1 MLTLTIKNMNA
12 IRNARI
18 VTADEDFL
26 GSLVVR
32 GESILEVNRGTA
44 GVVGDDWGGDFLIP
58 GLVELHTDNLE
69 KHLMPRPKVHW
80 PILPAIIAHDAQIA
94 AAGITTVLD
103 AISVGDIDSDSL
115 RNQTLSA
122 CTDGLTRA
130 IASGVLRAEH
140 YLHIRLEL
148 AEEHLLQM
156 FSPFLQDERLRLVSV
171 MDHTP
176 GQRQWTDIS
185 HYRTYVGGKRGWS
198 EEKIDSM
205 LESLLARQEA
215 HAANNRKAVIAA
227 CRQLAHPV
235 PLAAHDDTTVA
246 HVNES
251 VGDGIAISEFPT
263 TLAAAGAARA
273 HGMGIIMGAPNMVR
287 GGSHSGNISAVELA
301 RADLLDV
308 LSSDYVPASLLH
320 AAFLLEGEGFGLAKA
335 IATVTRNPA
344 HMIGLRDR
352 GEIAAGLRADYLRV
366 RVVDGV
372 PIVVAALRAGQR
384 IC

>member
-1 MLTLTIKNMNA
+1 MNA

-18 VTADEDFL
+18 VTAAQDFT
-26 GSLVVR
+26 GSLLIR
-32 GESILEVNRGTA
+32 DESILEVNCGTV
-44 GVVGDDWGGDFLIP
+44 GVVGDDWEGDFLIP

-69 KHLMPRPKVHW
+69 KHLMPRPKVQW

-103 AISVGDIDSDSL
+103 AISVGDIDADSL
-115 RNQTLSA
+115 RNQTLAA
-122 CTDGLTRA
+122 CSEGLKRA

-140 YLHIRLEL
+140 FLHIRLEL
-148 AEEHLLQM
+148 AEEHLLEM
-156 FSPFLQDERLRLVSV
+156 FAPFLHDERLRLVSL

-185 HYRTYVGGKRGWS
+185 HYRTYVSGKRGWS
-198 EEKIDSM
+198 EDKVDSM
-205 LESLLARQEA
+205 LARLLVRQEA
-215 HAANNRKAVIAA
+215 FAACNRTAVIAA
-227 CRQLAHPV
+227 CRKRAHPV

-251 VGDGIAISEFPT
+251 VSDGIVISEFPT
-263 TLAAAGAARA
+263 TNAAAAAARM

-287 GGSHSGNISAVELA
+287 GGSHSGNVSAAELA
-301 RADLLDV
+301 RSDCLDV

-320 AAFLLEGEGFGLAKA
+320 AAFLLTKEGFGLAKA
-335 IATVTRNPA
+335 VATVTRNPA
-344 HMIGLRDR
+344 HMVGLVDR

-366 RVVDGV
+366 RVMDEV
-372 PIVVAALRAGQR
+372 PIVVAVWRAGKR

>member
-1 MLTLTIKNMNA
+1 MNA
-12 IRNARI
+12 IRNACI
-18 VTADEDFL
+18 VTADEDFT
-26 GSLVVR
+26 GSLVIR
-32 GESILEVNRGTA
+32 GESIMEVNRGCA
-44 GVVGDDWGGDFLIP
+44 GLVGDDWDGDFLLP

-69 KHLMPRPKVHW
+69 KHLMPRPKVLW

-115 RNQTLSA
+115 RNQTLAA
-122 CTDGLTRA
+122 CTDGLNRA

-148 AEEHLLQM
+148 AEEHLMAM
-156 FSPFLQDERLRLVSV
+156 FTPFLQNPRLRLVSL

-176 GQRQWTDIS
+176 GQRQWTDIG
-185 HYRTYVGGKRGWS
+185 HYRTYVSGKRGWS
-198 EEKIDSM
+198 EAKIDSM
-205 LESLLARQEA
+205 LECLLVRQKA
-215 HAANNRKAVIAA
+215 HAANNRSAVIAG
-227 CRQLAHPV
+227 CRQLAHPL

-246 HVNES
+246 HVHES
-251 VGDGIAISEFPT
+251 VSDGIVISEFPT
-263 TLAAAGAARA
+263 TLAAAGAART

-287 GGSHSGNISAVELA
+287 GGSHSGNVSAAELA

-320 AAFLLEGEGFGLAKA
+320 AAFLLEGDGFGLAKA

-344 HMIGLRDR
+344 HMVGLQDR

-366 RVVDGV
+366 RVVDDV
-372 PIVVAALRAGQR
+372 PIVVAVWRAGKR
-384 IC
+384 IA

>member
-1 MLTLTIKNMNA
+1 MNA

-18 VTADEDFL
+18 VTVDDDFT
-26 GSLVVR
+26 GSLLIR
-32 GESILEVNRGTA
+32 GESIGEVDRGCA
-44 GVVGDDWGGDFLIP
+44 GVAGDDWDGDFLIP

-69 KHLMPRPKVHW
+69 KHLMPRPKVQW

-94 AAGITTVLD
+94 SAGITTVLD

-115 RNQTLSA
+115 RNQTLAA
-122 CTDGLTRA
+122 CTDGIRQA

-148 AEEHLLQM
+148 AEEHLLEM
-156 FSPFLQDERLRLVSV
+156 FAPFLHDERLRLVSL

-185 HYRTYVGGKRGWS
+185 HYRTYVSGKRGWS

-205 LESLLARQEA
+205 LERLLERQQV
-215 HAANNRKAVIAA
+215 HAARNRSAVVAS
-227 CRQLAHPV
+227 CRRRAHPV
-235 PLAAHDDTTVA
+235 PLAAHDDTTLA
-246 HVNES
+246 HVAES
-251 VGDGIAISEFPT
+251 IGDGIAISEFPT

-273 HGMGIIMGAPNMVR
+273 QGMGIIMGAPNMVR
-287 GGSHSGNISAVELA
+287 GGSHSGNVSAGELA

-320 AAFLLEGEGFGLAKA
+320 AAFLLQDKGFGLAKA

-344 HMIGLRDR
+344 QMVGLSDR
-352 GEIAAGLRADYLRV
+352 GAIAPGLRADYVRV
-366 RVVDGV
+366 RVVDDV
-372 PIVVAALRAGQR
+372 PIVIAAWRAGKR